1 LCPWPTVVVAA
12 ISAVLDTTPNS
23 FCIRVFVLP
32 YKYRM
37 WIVVYV
43 CIYPGG
49 CVFIYIYVYVY
60 AYISVYLQMC
70 YLVIRFLFTII
81 IYIYLLLCYAQLRP
95 PGYSSFQLHTHSRMA
110 FGLFRLP
117 KCTVFCLTQISEMFS
132 FLGSCRFESWTFDV
146 WHAECNCVLRAH
158 THSHTH
164 TSC

>member
-1 LCPWPTVVVAA
+1 
-12 ISAVLDTTPNS
+12 
-23 FCIRVFVLP
+23 
-32 YKYRM
+32 M

-95 PGYSSFQLHTHSRMA
+95 QDILPFNYTPTHEWLLA
-110 FGLFRLP
+110 FFG
-117 KCTVFCLTQISEMFS
+117 CQ
-132 FLGSCRFESWTFDV
+132 
-146 WHAECNCVLRAH
+146 NVL
-158 THSHTH
+158 
-164 TSC
+164 CFV

>member
-1 LCPWPTVVVAA
+1 
-12 ISAVLDTTPNS
+12 
-23 FCIRVFVLP
+23 
-32 YKYRM
+32 M

-158 THSHTH
+158 THTPTHTH
-164 TSC
+164 PADYM